1 MFNDPKDEKREV
13 IGDYIP
19 GFGLS
24 STELMSSS
32 YDILRASTV
41 GLPKFFSWIHFVE
54 PTTKIRIKYV

>member
-41 GLPKFFSWIHFVE
+41 GLPKFFS
-54 PTTKIRIKYV
+54 